1 MIEGRPSRTA
11 MRVAMLRAAHQF
23 LDTPKIFDD
32 PLALRIIGA
41 EAAATLRAE
50 QSEESDAASRAMR
63 AFLCARSRFAE
74 DELARAVKRGVR
86 QYVVLG
92 AGLDTFAYR
101 NPHPGVRVFEVDFPA
116 TQMWK
121 QKKLRAAEIA
131 VPETLTFA
139 PVDFEKQTLAEGLLQ
154 AGFRAGEPAFFAWLG
169 VTPYLNRETVLSTF
183 RTMIS
188 LSPQNGVAFDYAV
201 PRASLDAAS
210 QIAFDL
216 LAGRVAAA
224 GEPFVG
230 FFSPEELAQGL
241 RALGYHHIQD
251 FGREEIEARYFTD
264 RQDGLRIGRK
274 LARLMCAR
282 G

>member
-23 LDTPKIFDD
+23 MDTPKIFDD

-74 DELARAVKRGVR
+74 DELAQAVKRGVR
-86 QYVVLG
+86 LYVVLG

-101 NPHPGVRVFEVDFPA
+101 NPHAGVRVFEVDFPA

-230 FFSPEELAQGL
+230 FFSPEELAQEL
-241 RALGYHHIQD
+241 RAMGYHHIED